1 MSHSWYSGSYFGG
14 RARFFQRTTRLLA
27 VERVVV
33 LSKFAPFWRSLVC
46 YPACASTISRP
57 ILLELGIWST
67 GVVFRWVWEIQQHNT
82 SRIRARNHYSN
93 QNSSS
98 CCLSSTLPSVKQRTD
113 KKHCHKT
120 EVSALSCLLST
131 SPLPHL
137 SSLERSTIEFQR
149 IVAIGTFGSIR
160 EPFLPKPLQSSL
172 PKQSLAA
179 YTYPIRSTK

>member
-1 MSHSWYSGSYFGG
+1 MPNPSRKSRRTLEVRAILEMS
-14 RARFFQRTTRLLA
+14 QQ
-27 VERVVV
+27 
-33 LSKFAPFWRSLVC
+33 C
-46 YPACASTISRP
+46 YPACASIKFP
-57 ILLELGIWST
+57 PDFVGIRNLIDRRCSSI
-67 GVVFRWVWEIQQHNT
+67 RSLRDQQLT

-93 QNSSS
+93 QNSSFS
-98 CCLSSTLPSVKQRTD
+98 CCLSSTLPTVNQRTD
-113 KKHCHKT
+113 KKHSCHKT
-120 EVSALSCLLST
+120 EVTAPYCLLLST

-179 YTYPIRSTK
+179 YTYLIRSTK